1 MILTEKKYILGK
13 QYFKSQDE
21 MQDLFGDFPDVLSNT
36 LEIAKQCNLSIE
48 PDGYFLPEYPVPDGQ
63 DFDTHLK
70 SLVEESLGNLILN
83 LIRVR

>member
-1 MILTEKKYILGK
+1 
-13 QYFKSQDE
+13 

-70 SLVEESLGNLILN
+70 KSDSATGINNLDGNLQDIIINQIN
-83 LIRVR
+83 LQHVLLLT